1 VREETT
7 QALLAA
13 PGGFRVALH
22 GFVPLRRAPGRN
34 FNAMTFALDGELIA
48 LGEQGERLPWALSLV
63 PDTDGPW
70 GMQAGKFGTVLYP
83 VLLGLLGHTSG
94 PLPVDVQVSG
104 KITATTSAGETLQV
118 FSRIERLSRRY
129 APPASPAPPVP
140 AVSTSLS
147 LTGADHV
154 L

>member
-1 VREETT
+1 VTEEAAQTVR
-7 QALLAA
+7 AA
-13 PGGFRVALH
+13 PGGFRIALH
-22 GFVPLRRAPGRN
+22 GFVPLRRSPVLN
-34 FNAMTFALDGELIA
+34 FTAMTFALDGELIA
-48 LGEQGERLPWALSLV
+48 VNEQGERLPWTLCLV

-104 KITATTSAGETLQV
+104 KITASTNAGETVAV

-129 APPASPAPPVP
+129 APPATPSPVP
-140 AVSTSLS
+140 AVPHSLS
-147 LTGADHV
+147 FTGADHV